1 MVSVVVVSVV
11 AGALIGVQVAPH
23 TVVHIEVVD
32 PDIIPLMCKF
42 KMSTLIFNDMKT
54 FIWGVT

>member
-1 MVSVVVVSVV
+1 MVVVSVV